1 MMEHQVIERC
11 RALAEYTEEPGWIT
25 RTFLSPPMHDVHA
38 QVRGWMEAA
47 GMQVAVDH
55 AGNIRGAYG
64 ARTADAPR
72 LYIGSHLDTVRHAG
86 AFDGILGVVLGIA
99 LVESLRGKRFGFAIE
114 VVGFSDEEGVRFGH
128 PFLGSLAMIG
138 ELSADLLAVPDSKGV
153 TVREAIGAFGLD
165 PTRVGEAVAARDAIG
180 YLEFHIEQGPMLEE
194 IGAGVG
200 VVDAI
205 AGQSRLTM
213 TFHGKANHAGT
224 TPMNF
229 RSDALAGAAQWIAAV
244 ERTALKTQGL
254 VATVGRIEV
263 QPDVENVIPGEAR
276 LSLDV
281 RHADDEVRRS
291 AVDILSGNARKMG
304 ARRGLS
310 ISAERLLDQP
320 AVAMDPGLAGLLER
334 AGATH
339 HLTSGAGHDAMIL
352 ARRMPAAMLFL
363 RSPAGVSHHPD
374 ESVLPE
380 DVAQA
385 LRVGS
390 GFLEE
395 LEASRG

>member
-1 MMEHQVIERC
+1 
-11 RALAEYTEEPGWIT
+11 
-25 RTFLSPPMHDVHA
+25 
-38 QVRGWMEAA
+38 
-47 GMQVAVDH
+47 
-55 AGNIRGAYG
+55 
-64 ARTADAPR
+64 
-72 LYIGSHLDTVRHAG
+72 
-86 AFDGILGVVLGIA
+86 
-99 LVESLRGKRFGFAIE
+99 
-114 VVGFSDEEGVRFGH
+114 
-128 PFLGSLAMIG
+128 
-138 ELSADLLAVPDSKGV
+138 
-153 TVREAIGAFGLD
+153 
-165 PTRVGEAVAARDAIG
+165 
-180 YLEFHIEQGPMLEE
+180 
-194 IGAGVG
+194 
-200 VVDAI
+200 
-205 AGQSRLTM
+205 
-213 TFHGKANHAGT
+213 
-224 TPMNF
+224 MNF

-244 ERTALKTQGL
+244 ERTALKTPGL

-310 ISAERLLDQP
+310 ISAETQLDQP
-320 AVAMDPGLAGLLER
+320 AVAMDSALTGLLEH

-363 RSPAGVSHHPD
+363 RSPGGVSHHPD

-390 GFLEE
+390 AFLEH